1 MSENPFINPGVV
13 HPAVDDASIG
23 LLVRTF
29 YGRARQDPLIGP
41 IFAAAVEDWD
51 EHIEKITDFWSGVM
65 LRTGR
70 YNGRPMRPH
79 LMLPLKGKHFD
90 RWLELFEATANELY
104 PDDVAD
110 AFIIRAR
117 RIADSFEMA
126 IGTQRGEIR
135 PPRHS
140 PEAARPSRMNVS
152 AGSAFHRL

>member
-1 MSENPFINPGVV
+1 MPDNPLINPAVA
-13 HPAVDDASIG
+13 HPAIDDPSIG

-41 IFAAAVEDWD
+41 IFAASVTDWD

-65 LRTGR
+65 LRTSR

-79 LMLPLKGKHFD
+79 LMLPLEGKHFD
-90 RWLELFEATANELY
+90 RWLELFEATAGELF
-104 PDDVAD
+104 PQDVAE

-126 IGTQRGEIR
+126 IGTQHGEIR

-140 PEAARPSRMNVS
+140 QKLL
-152 AGSAFHRL
+152 GQG